1 MTKGRKIGISLAF
14 ALIFLFVC
22 MSVIPLYTNDNA
34 NVANASV
41 ATISAASTWDNP
53 YNGTYYNN
61 LNTNKT
67 GSSFYD
73 DLAALITSTH
83 KTQTSYDE
91 LKTVYKTTDVDPDV
105 RGNVIWFYTGD
116 SIPYTGAMDSGNYP
130 TNREHVWPKM
140 GGDAFPEKS
149 QAGSDAHHVRPLN
162 TGLNNTRSNN
172 HFGEVP
178 KTTANR
184 VYQSGTY
191 SNYGTD
197 DLDSWCYQATVNGV
211 KYFYPAAG
219 YRGATARILFYVQTR
234 WGKTSNLSFTLGSGS
249 AKVMS
254 NVDILLKWHL
264 EEPPTE
270 EEIRRN
276 SLVQSVQGNRNPFID
291 HPEFAE
297 MIYCNDGN
305 SYNNSLKNV
314 VSQYGSY
321 LNDNVGGETP
331 TLTGLTLS
339 KSALS
344 LEVGAT
350 QTVTVTA
357 TPSNASNSVTWST
370 SNQSVA
376 TVTNGTIKA
385 VGAGTATITATSTVN
400 TSIKASLTV
409 TVTNAV
415 TPDIPTLTGITLSQ
429 SAISLAVG
437 GSETITVTATPVGAD
452 NSVYWSTS
460 DSRVATVSNG
470 VVTAV
475 GKGSATVTAT
485 SKENSSIK
493 ATLTVTVVEQDDM
506 EGIFVEKMAALSSAT
521 TLSERYQAISE
532 AVSAYKQ
539 MSQSDQ
545 ANHEADR
552 ATLEQAIAAYNEEI
566 SLINAEFQEATNV
579 ASQAIA
585 KSVSMS
591 LLALVLIVIKRTVGR

>member
-22 MSVIPLYTNDNA
+22 MCVFPLYTSDNA
-34 NVANASV
+34 NVASASV

-53 YNGTYYNN
+53 YNGTYYKN
-61 LNTNKT
+61 LNTNQT

-73 DLAALITSTH
+73 DLAALITNTH
-83 KTQTSYDE
+83 KTQISYDD
-91 LKTVYKTTDVDPDV
+91 LKSKYKITDVDPNV
-105 RGNVIWFYTGD
+105 SGNVIWFYTGD

-140 GGDAFPEKS
+140 GGAAFPEKS

-197 DLDSWCYQATVNGV
+197 DLDSWCYQATVSGV

-234 WGKTSNLSFTLGSGS
+234 WGKTSDLSFTLGSGS

-264 EEPPTE
+264 QEPPTE

-276 SLVQSVQGNRNPFID
+276 SLVETVQGNRNPFID

-314 VSQYGSY
+314 VAQYGSY
-321 LNDNVGGETP
+321 LNDNGGGDTP

-339 KSALS
+339 HSSLS
-344 LEVGAT
+344 LEVG
-350 QTVTVTA
+350 QSSTVTVTA
-357 TPSNASNSVTWST
+357 VPSTASNSVTWST
-370 SNQSVA
+370 SNSSVA
-376 TVTNGTIKA
+376 TVTNGTVKA
-385 VGAGTATITATSTVN
+385 VKAGTATITATSTVN
-400 TSIKASLTV
+400 TNIKASLTV
-409 TVTNAV
+409 TVAEQEL
-415 TPDIPTLTGITLSQ
+415 PPTLTGITLSH
-429 SAISLAVG
+429 SSLTLAVG
-437 GSETITVTATPVGAD
+437 ATQTVTVTATPMGAD
-452 NSVYWSTS
+452 NSVNWSTS
-460 DSRVATVSNG
+460 NSAVATVTNG
-470 VVTAV
+470 VVRAV
-475 GKGSATVTAT
+475 GKGNATITAT
-485 SKENSSIK
+485 SRENSSIK
-493 ATLTVTVVEQDDM
+493 ATLSVTVVEESDM
-506 EGIFVEKMAALSSAT
+506 EGIFNEKMQALNNAN
-521 TLSERYQAISE
+521 TLQERYEAIAEAIS
-532 AVSAYKQ
+532 AYNQ
-539 MSQSDQ
+539 MSQSDK
-545 ANHEADR
+545 AAHAADK
-552 ATLEQAIAAYNEEI
+552 ATLDQAIAAYNEEVGK
-566 SLINAEFQEATNV
+566 INQEFQEATNV

-585 KSVSMS
+585 KAVSMS
-591 LLALVLIVIKRTVGR
+591 FLALVLIVIKRTVGR